1 MRTKQRNIMRVA
13 LFLAAI
19 FFLSLLLVSGC
30 GREETESVEQ
40 VLLEG
45 EGIYIGQ
52 VDSSSVEIEFE
63 GTPTVF
69 ALGTGVSVANISDGA
84 QVFFTYVEEEE
95 RPVLLIIE
103 AAAADEEEV
112 ADDDI
117 LQAEGIYNG
126 RIDNT
131 SVEIETNQGPRA
143 FEIGENVDADSLIDG
158 SRIAYTYS
166 EGESRPLLIEVEVL
180 EEAARPAD
188 NELVGEGVYV
198 GQIDSRSIEIEMNR
212 VFVLGETASVD
223 NIEDG
228 SDVAFTFRETGQRA
242 VIDSIYVIDGA
253 PEGEIMQGTYI
264 GQVDSQSIE
273 IFYAQSFTIGEG
285 VDIDQVPGG
294 ADVVYTY
301 LEDADRP
308 YRPVLTSIAVR

>member
-1 MRTKQRNIMRVA
+1 MRKKMGVS
-13 LFLAAI
+13 LFLVGLI
-19 FFLSLLLVSGC
+19 SLALLAVSGC
-30 GREETESVEQ
+30 SREETESVEQ

-63 GTPTVF
+63 GSPKVF

-84 QVFFTYVEEEE
+84 QVFFTYVEEEG
-95 RPVLLIIE
+95 RPVLLTIE
-103 AAAADEEEV
+103 AAEDEEVE
-112 ADDDI
+112 DEG
-117 LQAEGIYNG
+117 LTQAEGIYNG
-126 RIDNT
+126 RIDST
-131 SVEIETNQGPRA
+131 SVEIETSQGPRA
-143 FEIGENVDADSLIDG
+143 FEIGENVDADSLTEG
-158 SRIAYTYS
+158 SKIEYTYS
-166 EGESRPLLIEVEVL
+166 EGETRPLLIKVEVL
-180 EEAARPAD
+180 EEAARPVD

-212 VFVLGETASVD
+212 VFMLGETASVD

-242 VIDSIYVIDGA
+242 VIDLIYVIDEA

-273 IFYAQSFTIGEG
+273 MFYAQSFTIGEG
-285 VDIDQVPGG
+285 IDIGQVPGG
-294 ADVVYTY
+294 VDVVYTY
-301 LEDADRP
+301 IEDVERP
-308 YRPVLTSIAVR
+308 YRPVLTSINVR